1 MGRKAL
7 GKRLSSSPRGSASV
21 IGRWLALL
29 TLPALLGCPWLEHGW
44 PGQGHG
50 WGGHD
55 DDCEDAGPPEADA
68 GADAGEADAGADAG
82 EADAG
87 EADAG
92 VCATCFLG
100 DLTIVDASSASA
112 AAAYTEVIGDLVVTA
127 S

>member
-1 MGRKAL
+1 MGRKSL
-7 GKRLSSSPRGSASV
+7 GKRLSSSSGGSASV

-44 PGQGHG
+44 PGHGHG

-55 DDCEDAGPPEADA
+55 DCEDAGPPGADA
-68 GADAGEADAGADAG
+68 GADAGEADAGEADAGADAG

-92 VCATCFLG
+92 VCATCFVG
-100 DLTIVDASSASA
+100 DLTIVD
-112 AAAYTEVIGDLVVTA
+112 
-127 S
+127 